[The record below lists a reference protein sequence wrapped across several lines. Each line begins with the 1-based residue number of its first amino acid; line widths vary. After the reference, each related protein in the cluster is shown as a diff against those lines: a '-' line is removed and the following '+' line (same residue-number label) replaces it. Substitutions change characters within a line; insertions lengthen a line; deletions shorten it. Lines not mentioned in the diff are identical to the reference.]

1 MEKTKKVRVLIS
13 VVAISLLQ
21 GLQYCVSPVLG
32 QIEEHFPQA
41 SRSAVQLL
49 VTMPGLLA
57 LIFALASGWLVT
69 RISKKKLLLAAALIA
84 GVTGFL
90 PLAADSFA
98 LLFAC
103 RAVYGVTLGLAMSL
117 NTAVIADFF
126 EGEERVAAMGIQA
139 ASVGAG
145 MMLVMYLSGLLGASR
160 FTGAYW
166 INIIGFLALAVLIL
180 CLPDTGRAEVQ
191 TGQRL
196 HVGGH
201 VFVMALFGALEFCF
215 LITFTT
221 QIAMHLSG
229 IHAGDS
235 KTAGLLTALFSGI
248 QIVAGMLLT
257 RVTRITG
264 KYTLTAALVSLAL
277 GCLLV
282 AFFPGSQPL
291 LILGALFFGF
301 SQGIF
306 IPTGMVESANAVAP
320 EATALSA
327 AVFSCGL
334 CAGSLLSPVL
344 LNPLAGLL
352 FSADT
357 TANVYLLAASGAAL
371 SAVAAAVWKHKS

>member
-69 RISKKKLLLAAALIA
+69 RISKKKLLLAAA
-84 GVTGFL
+84 
-90 PLAADSFA
+90 
-98 LLFAC
+98 
-103 RAVYGVTLGLAMSL
+103 LGLAMSL

-277 GCLLV
+277 GGLLV